1 MEKRIN
7 NHVKNLQKVDEHCHF
22 TGRYQ
27 GPAHSICDCICSVS
41 HEIPFVFH
49 NGSNYDFQL
58 VIKHL
63 ANILVQV
70 IMNFI
75 GANTEKYNSVSITW
89 DKKNCK

>member
-1 MEKRIN
+1 MNI
-7 NHVKNLQKVDEHCHF
+7 VILLVDIRDQHIVF
-22 TGRYQ
+22 VIAYV
-27 GPAHSICDCICSVS
+27 VS

>member
-1 MEKRIN
+1 MERKID
-7 NHVKNLQKVDEHCHF
+7 NHVKNLQKGNEHCHF

-27 GPAHSICDCICSVS
+27 GAAHSICNFRYSVS

-49 NGSNYDFQL
+49 NSSNYDFQF

-75 GANTEKYNSVSITW
+75 GQNTEKYNSFSVTL
-89 DKKNCK
+89 DKKNC